1 MGVLSAF
8 NMNPIPL
15 RDSLHMNG
23 RTLKVSEARPRSE
36 GSGYAWDVYL
46 GNGNVVSGAKS
57 IYRYVWPVRRGN

>member
-1 MGVLSAF
+1 MK
-8 NMNPIPL
+8 
-15 RDSLHMNG
+15 G

-46 GNGNVVSGAKS
+46 GNGYVVSGAKS